1 MDNVA
6 AELFG
11 PPPGSGARLKR
22 VLVTGATGFI
32 GRHLAYR
39 LIERGDRVI
48 VLARNPHKAAALF
61 GPQVEIVDD
70 LRSMPAS
77 ARVDAIVNLA
87 GAPLAGGWWTR
98 KRKALLIGSRLEVTT
113 ALLALVARLERKP
126 VTWINASAIGYYG
139 VHPGDAALHEKSPPQ
154 PIFQSELCRRWEHV
168 AASAGDLG
176 VKVAWLRIGLVL
188 AADGGA
194 LQALARPVRL
204 GCGAILGTG
213 RQWVSW
219 IALDDLLELML
230 FVLDQET
237 LAGPVNA
244 TAPEPVTHAELMRAI
259 AAALGRRLLPFAVPE
274 RLLRVALGE
283 LAQLFVDGQRV
294 LPARATAL
302 GFEFQYP
309 TVETALA
316 TTLAPGVAPVDG
328 VAGGR
333 GKEAD
338 APPPGSATV

>member
-1 MDNVA
+1 MSDVA
-6 AELFG
+6 AELL
-11 PPPGSGARLKR
+11 PPAPGSGARPKR

-32 GRHLAYR
+32 GRHLARR
-39 LIERGDRVI
+39 LIERGDRVA
-48 VLARNPHKAAALF
+48 VLARNPRKAWALF
-61 GPQVEIVDD
+61 GPRVEIVGD
-70 LRSMPAS
+70 LRSIPAA
-77 ARVDAIVNLA
+77 ARFDAIINLA
-87 GAPLAGGWWTR
+87 GAPLAGRWWTR
-98 KRKALLIGSRLEVTT
+98 KRKALLLGSRLDVTS

-139 VHPGDAALHEKSPPQ
+139 VHHDDAGLHEKSAPQ
-154 PIFQSELCRRWEHV
+154 PIFQSELCRRWEQ
-168 AASAGDLG
+168 AAARAGGFG
-176 VKVAWLRIGLVL
+176 VKVALLRIGVVL
-188 AADGGA
+188 GADGGA
-194 LQALARPVRL
+194 LPALARLVRL
-204 GCGAILGTG
+204 GCGAVLGTG

-219 IALDDLLELML
+219 IAIDDLIELVL

-244 TAPEPVTHAELMRAI
+244 AAPEPVTHARLMRGI

-283 LAQLFVDGQRV
+283 LAQLLVDGQRV

-316 TTLAPGVAPVDG
+316 TMLAAGVAPVDG
-328 VAGGR
+328 VASGR
-333 GKEAD
+333 GEEAD